1 MNKHTLEFDKEE
13 RIIYTILHQLDGLEI
28 ALAHDTLH
36 KVHLILSL
44 TETPINSAKLREV
57 WFPEFQNQ
65 TNTQT
70 MKLLMQNGREYH
82 SMGANDQIELYLW
95 VDLWYAKLVPQVCMY
110 YKLPREVISEVQR
123 LTRTNLRNDFGG
135 TLFEKHLFAFLAQ
148 HHPCKKDRKTGVY
161 KILEAFK
168 I

>member
-70 MKLLMQNGREYH
+70 MKLLMQNGREY
-82 SMGANDQIELYLW
+82 
-95 VDLWYAKLVPQVCMY
+95 
-110 YKLPREVISEVQR
+110 
-123 LTRTNLRNDFGG
+123 
-135 TLFEKHLFAFLAQ
+135 LF
-148 HHPCKKDRKTGVY
+148 
-161 KILEAFK
+161 
-168 I
+168 